1 MTLEQPGLIC
11 SVSSLEM
18 KKSGSRLGQ
27 QSYRLR
33 FAASGPPGR
42 RTTLVAASRSEASP
56 QSQSSRSRDK
66 TKDRNLT
73 MPSRPLCVRNS
84 AHAQS
89 ARSQTPSHVSL
100 ARRQDKRASISS
112 RIASSQTGQRP
123 GAPRTSSLS
132 RRSATRHGKSGSPA
146 SAQVGSPKTLG

>member
-1 MTLEQPGLIC
+1 MTLEQPANIC
-11 SVSSLEM
+11 SVSSLEV

-42 RTTLVAASRSEASP
+42 RTTLVAAFRSEASP

-100 ARRQDKRASISS
+100 ARRQNKRASAVALLLHRHRQDSA
-112 RIASSQTGQRP
+112 RGRH
-123 GAPRTSSLS
+123 GHHLS

-146 SAQVGSPKTLG
+146 SARVGSPKTLG